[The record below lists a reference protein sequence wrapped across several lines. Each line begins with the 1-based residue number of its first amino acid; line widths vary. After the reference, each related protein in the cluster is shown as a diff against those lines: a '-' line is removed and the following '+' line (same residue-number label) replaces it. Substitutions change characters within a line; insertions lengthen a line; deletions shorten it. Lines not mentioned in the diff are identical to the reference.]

1 MLISISNELNQCCDR
16 SSRSFL
22 FVLLFFFCVDQTAY
36 RLLLFFAVP
45 HTASISAGSSGSSDI
60 YFIVR
65 WVGWSRPGG
74 KYHNSII
81 AVFAVCW
88 CIKIQ
93 FYSDPHRN
101 SLAFSCWWWLVT
113 VSIHLFMFFIPVE
126 LRALTWG
133 LTSIAG
139 SVLLLINNVAF
150 KLDPVPKCEGM
161 SPGK

>member
-1 MLISISNELNQCCDR
+1 MNQCCDR
-16 SSRSFL
+16 SSRSLL
-22 FVLLFFFCVDQTAY
+22 FVLLFFSVSIKLHTENYYF
-36 RLLLFFAVP
+36 LLY
-45 HTASISAGSSGSSDI
+45 HTISAGSSGSSDI
-60 YFIVR
+60 HFIVR

-81 AVFAVCW
+81 AVFVVCW

-93 FYSDPHRN
+93 FYSDPHRD

-133 LTSIAG
+133 LSSIAG